1 MTQPAERKL
10 RLFVAFEL
18 PGAVLEAL
26 VQLQAQLQRQ
36 RASGLRWVRP
46 EGIHLTL
53 KFLGEVPQEQV
64 PAIADALV
72 AAVSSLP
79 TVTLRLGSL
88 GTFGDRRGPRVVWI
102 GVNGETTRL
111 LTVQAAVERS
121 LTPLGFRPENRPF
134 SPHLTLAR
142 VQDNIPESDRRRIAA
157 IISAAT
163 VPPAPPMTLSEV
175 SLIQSTLGP
184 GGAVYTRLAVAP
196 LGGSSV

>member
-18 PGAVLEAL
+18 PEAVLEAL
-26 VQLQAQLQRQ
+26 GQLQAQLQRQ

-102 GVNGETTRL
+102 GVNGETARL

-163 VPPAPPMTLSEV
+163 VPPAPPMTFSEV
-175 SLIQSTLGP
+175 SLMQSILGS
-184 GGAVYTRLAVAP
+184 GGAVYTRLAVAA